1 MSDFDDALAAALDY
15 QIAQAG
21 EDITISRG
29 GQSGETI
36 QGIFGSVDS
45 PVTSGEATITSRETS
60 FIVRRSEYQP
70 TGEVSEPRIGDRITR
85 ADTGELFEVAR
96 PEGGGTHFERYGGR
110 QYGLRV
116 FAHLISG

>member
-1 MSDFDDALAAALDY
+1 MSDFDSALAAALDD

-36 QGIFGSVDS
+36 QGIFGAVDS
-45 PVTSGEATITSRETS
+45 PVTVGEATITARETS
-60 FIVRRSEYQP
+60 FIVRRTEYQP
-70 TGEVSEPRIGDRITR
+70 TGEVSEPRIGDRIAR
-85 ADTGELFEVAR
+85 VDTNELFEVAR
-96 PEGGGTHFERYGGR
+96 PDGGGPHFERYGGR

-116 FAHLISG
+116 FAHKVSA